1 MNQKELKPKT
11 PSAPVKNFNIDLL
24 IGMSDGLVVPFS
36 LAAGLYA
43 AGQPNKMILLAG
55 LASIAAGSLTMG
67 LSGYFS
73 GRSEQDEHHH
83 HNNSHDAQPEAMK
96 KFFANLGLSET
107 LQEQA
112 AGEILKD
119 KDKWT
124 AIKMQYDQQKALDK
138 KTAARSGWM
147 IGFGYVAGGLLTL
160 SPYFITE
167 TPGGAFRFSILIT
180 LVLLFITGWFKGLLQ
195 GNSGWWS
202 ALRLLLT
209 GMAAAAAAYG
219 VAKIF
224 LQGP

>member
-1 MNQKELKPKT
+1 MEQNI
-11 PSAPVKNFNIDLL
+11 SSKNFTVDLL

-43 AGQPNKMILLAG
+43 AGQPNDIILLAG
-55 LASIAAGSLTMG
+55 LAAIAAGSLTMG

-73 GRSEQDEHHH
+73 GRSEQDHHH
-83 HNNSHDAQPEAMK
+83 HHGKDDEPEAMK

-112 AGEILKD
+112 AGEMLKD

-124 AIKMQYDQQKALDK
+124 AFKMQYDQQKALDQ

-147 IGFGYVAGGLLTL
+147 IGLGYVAGGLITL

-167 TPGGAFRFSILIT
+167 APADAFKISIILT
-180 LVLLFITGWFKGLLQ
+180 LVVLFVTGWFKGLLQ
-195 GNSGWWS
+195 GNKALWS
-202 ALRLLLT
+202 ALRLVLT

-219 VAKIF
+219 VARIF
-224 LQGP
+224 LQG